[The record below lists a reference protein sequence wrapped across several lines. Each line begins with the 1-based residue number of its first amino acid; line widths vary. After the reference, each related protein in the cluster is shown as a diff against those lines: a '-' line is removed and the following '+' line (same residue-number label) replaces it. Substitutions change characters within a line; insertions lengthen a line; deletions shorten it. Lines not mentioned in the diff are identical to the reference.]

1 MIHRI
6 YFPGT
11 CHAERA
17 PEGAAVDPEGAD
29 TGGPMVFRR
38 HFGVSA
44 VAGLAAAALIAGM
57 AGCGSSNSSSSSSP
71 AASGSTSTSA
81 PVTIGVDLTYNNT
94 AFWSAYINY
103 ETQDARQMGIKLIG
117 PLLAAANASLQNQQI
132 EELVNE
138 GAKAIVVNPETATS
152 LGPAISYAAR
162 FTWSWSSPRPC
173 RPA

>member
-11 CHAERA
+11 CHAESA
-17 PEGAAVDPEGAD
+17 PEGVRGGCRGPRGAD
-29 TGGPMVFRR
+29 TGGPMVFRSP
-38 HFGVSA
+38 FGVSA
-44 VAGLAAAALIAGM
+44 VAGLAAAALIAAM

-103 ETQDARQMGIKLIG
+103 ETQDAKQMGIKLIG
-117 PLLAAANASLQNQQI
+117 PLLA
-132 EELVNE
+132 
-138 GAKAIVVNPETATS
+138 
-152 LGPAISYAAR
+152 
-162 FTWSWSSPRPC
+162 
-173 RPA
+173 